1 MSRLIDADKLID
13 SMDDRYKEKVNNV
26 PDILAEGFMQM
37 EILIKEQPT
46 AFDLDKVVEQLENLK
61 KIAEIMRNI
70 DIEHNAY
77 IEEAYERG
85 RIYVLNEAIEI
96 VKAGERDES

>member
-1 MSRLIDADKLID
+1 MSRLVDADKLIED
-13 SMDDRYKEKVNNV
+13 IEKIARTDMMKVLVENWIN
-26 PDILAEGFMQM
+26 
-37 EILIKEQPT
+37 KQPT
-46 AFDLDKVVEQLENLK
+46 AYDVDKVVEQLESLK

-85 RIYVLNEAIEI
+85 RIYVLNEALDI
-96 VKAGERDES
+96 VKRGGIDE

>member
-1 MSRLIDADKLID
+1 MLVGWRVMSRLVDADKLIED
-13 SMDDRYKEKVNNV
+13 IEKIARTDMMKVLVENWIN
-26 PDILAEGFMQM
+26 
-37 EILIKEQPT
+37 KQPT
-46 AFDLDKVVEQLENLK
+46 AYDVDKVVEQLESLK

-85 RIYVLNEAIEI
+85 RIYVLNEALEI
-96 VKAGERDES
+96 VKAGGIDE

>member
-1 MSRLIDADKLID
+1 MSRLVDADKLIED
-13 SMDDRYKEKVNNV
+13 IEKIARTDMMKVLVENWIN
-26 PDILAEGFMQM
+26 
-37 EILIKEQPT
+37 KQPT
-46 AFDLDKVVEQLENLK
+46 AYDVDKVVEQLESLK

-85 RIYVLNEAIEI
+85 RIYVLNEALEI
-96 VKAGERDES
+96 VKAGGIDE

>member
-1 MSRLIDADKLID
+1 MSRLVDADKLI
-13 SMDDRYKEKVNNV
+13 E
-26 PDILAEGFMQM
+26 DIE
-37 EILIKEQPT
+37 
-46 AFDLDKVVEQLENLK
+46 

-85 RIYVLNEAIEI
+85 RIYVLNEALEI
-96 VKAGERDES
+96 VKAGGIDE

>member
-1 MSRLIDADKLID
+1 MSRLIETDVLSKSIKDYFKKCIDQNKHEMNVIDINADIQGLLD
-13 SMDDRYKEKVNNV
+13 N
-26 PDILAEGFMQM
+26 
-37 EILIKEQPT
+37 QPT
-46 AFDLDKVVEQLENLK
+46 AFDVDKVVEQFEKLK

-85 RIYVLNEAIEI
+85 RIYVLNEAVDI
-96 VKAGERDES
+96 VKGRWKG